1 MTPHGE
7 LKKTQSPQKKG
18 HGKKTSKSTHIKV
31 RNRPSW
37 VDGPSN
43 HLEKL
48 VGNDSVA
55 QRCKKERR
63 EWRDDRARD
72 EGYDVRPNGQRR
84 FSMEHTGKTY
94 AAPRRKSSGM
104 RHSSN
109 GKSLKPSPAENAMTN
124 KIMYHHQGASSYFC
138 MATQ

>member
-7 LKKTQSPQKKG
+7 LKKNAIALEKG
-18 HGKKTSKSTHIKV
+18 AWEENIKSTHIMV
-31 RNRPSW
+31 RGDRPSW

-63 EWRDDRARD
+63 EWSDDRTRD
-72 EGYDVRPNGQRR
+72 EGYDVRPSTKR
-84 FSMEHTGKTY
+84 
-94 AAPRRKSSGM
+94 AASFL
-104 RHSSN
+104 H
-109 GKSLKPSPAENAMTN
+109 
-124 KIMYHHQGASSYFC
+124 GAHW
-138 MATQ
+138 